1 MKDNKKK
8 FPYLSINLHCS
19 ESESRSIT
27 VLVLLTNTSPVER
40 VFSSRNN
47 YLLIGFVCVTK

>member
-1 MKDNKKK
+1 MKDNNKK
-8 FPYLSINLHCS
+8 FPYFSINLHCS
-19 ESESRSIT
+19 ESESRSIN

-47 YLLIGFVCVTK
+47 YTVPVN